1 MQLNELLSGVVVLM
15 RPQEE
20 IEITSIAFDSRKVE
34 KGSLFCCIP
43 GTKTDGHDYA
53 KMAMERGAAALVVQ
67 RPMDLDIPQAMVA
80 NTRAALPILA
90 ANFYG
95 RPAEK
100 MHMFGVTGTNG
111 KTTTTYML
119 KTVLDYAGEKT
130 GLLGTVALMAG
141 DEVMGSSM
149 TTPEPVTL
157 QSTLALFLQKQ
168 CTSVAMEVS
177 SHALAQHRVDGISY
191 EVAVFTNLT
200 QDHLDYH
207 GTMEAYAAEK
217 KKLFCMTKL
226 AVFNADDAHT
236 PYMQEGLGCNQ
247 LTYGIEN
254 KADIMAK
261 DIELGAAGVKYT
273 LTTPIGEGRIEL
285 GIPGLFS
292 VYNSLAC
299 ATACYGFGLT
309 LEQIVNGLHQVHTV
323 PGRIEVIPTPSVP
336 YTVILDYAHT
346 PDGLDNIL
354 AAVRGFAKGR
364 IITVFGCGG
373 DRDPSKRP
381 LMGLAAGKGSDLCV
395 VTTDNPRTEN
405 PAAIIE
411 QILPGL
417 KQSGCEYYVVENRK
431 EAIQK
436 ALELAQ
442 KDDVVLLA
450 GKGHEPY
457 QEINGVRHP
466 FDEKAIVHEI
476 LHETIR

>member
-1 MQLNELLSGVVVLM
+1 MQLKKLLAGVEVLEG
-15 RPQEE
+15 PQNDLE
-20 IEITSIAFDSRKVE
+20 IESIEFDSRKV
-34 KGSLFCCIP
+34 KQGSLFCCIA

-53 KMAMERGAAALVVQ
+53 KMAVELGAAALVVQ
-67 RPMDLDIPQAMVA
+67 RRMELNVPQVLVED
-80 NTRAALPILA
+80 TRAALPILA

-95 RPAEK
+95 RPADH

-157 QSTLALFLQKQ
+157 QNTLKLFLEKK

-177 SHALAQHRVDGISY
+177 SHALSQHRVDGIPY
-191 EVAVFTNLT
+191 EVAIFTNLT

-217 KKLFCMTKL
+217 KKLFGMTKL

-236 PYMQEGLGCNQ
+236 PFMREGIACNC
-247 LTYGIEN
+247 LTYGVDH

-261 DIELGAAGVKYT
+261 DIELGAAGVSYT
-273 LTTPIGEGRIEL
+273 LVTPIGNGRIEL

-309 LEQIVNGLHQVHTV
+309 LDQIIEGLHQVHTV

-364 IITVFGCGG
+364 VITVFGCGG

-395 VTTDNPRTEN
+395 VTTDNPRTED

-431 EAIQK
+431 QAIQK
-436 ALELAQ
+436 ALELAE

-466 FDEKAIVHEI
+466 FDEKAIVHEL

>member
-1 MQLNELLSGVVVLM
+1 MRLSQLLSGVAVL
-15 RPQEE
+15 RPLEQDV
-20 IEITSIAFDSRKVE
+20 EITALTFDSRKV
-34 KGSLFCCIP
+34 KPGTAFCCIS
-43 GTKTDGHDYA
+43 GLNADGHDFA
-53 KMAMERGAAALVVQ
+53 RTAVEQGAGALIVQ
-67 RPMDLDIPQAMVA
+67 RPMDLNVPQVLVED
-80 NTRAALPILA
+80 TRATLPLLA

-119 KTVLDYAGEKT
+119 KTVLDAAGEKT

-149 TTPEPVTL
+149 TTPEPVQL
-157 QSTLALFLQKQ
+157 QSTLALFLEKQ
-168 CTSVAMEVS
+168 CSCTVMEVS
-177 SHALAQHRVDGISY
+177 SHALSQHRVDGIPY

-217 KKLFCMTKL
+217 KKLFSMTKL
-226 AVFNADDAHT
+226 GVFNADDPHT
-236 PYMQEGLGCNQ
+236 PYMKDGVPCDV
-247 LTYGIEN
+247 LTFGIDN

-261 DIELGAAGVKYT
+261 DVHLGAEGIRYT
-273 LTTPIGEGRIEL
+273 LSTPIGEGKIEL
-285 GIPGLFS
+285 SIPGRFT

-299 ATACYGFGLT
+299 AAACYGFGLS
-309 LEQIVNGLHQVHTV
+309 LEQIVDGLHKVHTV
-323 PGRIEVIPTPSVP
+323 PGRIEVIPTPGTP

-364 IITVFGCGG
+364 VITVFGCGG

-395 VTTDNPRTEN
+395 VTTDNPRTEE
-405 PAAIIE
+405 PMAIIE

-417 KQSGCEYYVVENRK
+417 NQSGCEYYVVENRK
-431 EAIQK
+431 QAIAK
-436 ALELAQ
+436 AMSLA
-442 KDDVVLLA
+442 KENDVVLLA

-466 FDEKAIVHEI
+466 FDEKQIVQDI
-476 LHETIR
+476 LQQR

>member
-1 MQLNELLSGVVVLM
+1 MLLTKLLEGITWEGEA
-15 RPQEE
+15 PECE
-20 IEITSIAFDSRKVE
+20 IVGLTADSRQLEPGWVYVCQ
-34 KGSLFCCIP
+34 KGQRF
-43 GTKTDGHDYA
+43 DGHDFAA
-53 KMAMERGAAALVVQ
+53 KALELGAAAVVVD
-67 RPMDLDIPQAMVA
+67 RDLGLLRQIRVED
-80 NTRAALPILA
+80 THAAYPLLC
-90 ANFYG
+90 ANFFG
-95 RPAEK
+95 RPADSMK
-100 MHMFGVTGTNG
+100 MIGVTGTNG
-111 KTTTTYML
+111 KTTSVFLIKHLLTA
-119 KTVLDYAGEKT
+119 AGHRT
-130 GLLGTVALMAG
+130 GLIGTVQNEIG
-141 DEVMGSSM
+141 DLVLPAKF
-149 TTPEPVTL
+149 TTPDPYQL
-157 QSTLALFLQKQ
+157 QSMLAKMRAAG
-168 CTSVAMEVS
+168 CEYVAMEVS
-177 SHALAQHRVDGISY
+177 SHALAQHRVDGIPY